1 MENVA
6 QFSHLG
12 HIVTARVDDAEDIH
26 HRRCNLIGQINSV
39 VCYFHGLDSAVK
51 VRLIKAYCLSLN
63 SCELWDLCNSQIET
77 ICVAFCKGLRRCLD
91 IPYYSDSFLLPGLT
105 DTLPLF
111 HEISKRS
118 TRFLYKYMLSPS
130 SSIRSVVL
138 HSVLDI
144 GCNSVFSSNIYS
156 TCKLFGLSSGD
167 LLNNKFWLAMTV
179 TEKEHMYVELA
190 RELICLHDGYLS
202 LSNGFVIPREHFQTI
217 LNCVTVDTVY
227 FV

>member
-1 MENVA
+1 M
-6 QFSHLG
+6 
-12 HIVTARVDDAEDIH
+12 
-26 HRRCNLIGQINSV
+26 
-39 VCYFHGLDSAVK
+39 
-51 VRLIKAYCLSLN
+51 
-63 SCELWDLCNSQIET
+63 
-77 ICVAFCKGLRRCLD
+77 AFRKGLRRCLD
-91 IPYYSDSFLLPGLT
+91 IPYYSHSFLLPGLT

-118 TRFLYKYMLSPS
+118 IHFLYKCMLSPS
-130 SSIRSVVL
+130 SLVHSVVL
-138 HSVLDI
+138 HSVHDM
-144 GCNSVFSSNIYS
+144 GCNSVISRNIYS

-190 RELICLHDGYLS
+190 RELICLRDGYLS
-202 LSNGFVIPREHFQTI
+202 LSNGFVMPREDLQTI